1 MHTTTEKL
9 RAFERLLDVMDT
21 LREKCPWDHKQ
32 TIQSLR
38 PNTIEE
44 TYELSEAILGGNI
57 ADIREEL
64 GDIIMHI
71 VFYSKIGEESKQFDI
86 ADVCN
91 TVCDKLIYRH
101 PHVYP
106 PKDGV
111 LTQVTSSEQ
120 VKAQWEQLKTQEKEG
135 NKTVLGG
142 VPESLPAL
150 IKAYRIQDKARG
162 VGFDWDE
169 KEQVWTKVKEEIQEF
184 EVEMKAEKLSKEKA
198 TAEFGDVMFSLIN
211 AARLYHIN
219 PDNALEQTNRKFIR
233 RFNYLEQRVKEQGRN
248 LKEMTL
254 QEMDQFW
261 DEAKASEQK

>member
-1 MHTTTEKL
+1 MHTITEKL
-9 RAFERLLDVMDT
+9 KAFERLLDVMDT

-32 TIQSLR
+32 THQSLR

-44 TYELSEAILGGNI
+44 TYELSEAILGGNM

-71 VFYSKIGEESKQFDI
+71 VFYAKIGEESEQFDI

-91 TVCDKLIYRH
+91 AVCDKLIYRH

-111 LTQVTSSEQ
+111 LTHVASSEQ
-120 VKAQWEQLKTQEKEG
+120 VKAQWEQLKTRENGG
-135 NKTVLGG
+135 NKTVLEG
-142 VPESLPAL
+142 VPKSLPAL

-169 KEQVWTKVKEEIQEF
+169 KDQVWTKVKEEIQEF
-184 EVEMKAEKLSKEKA
+184 EAEMKAEKLSKEKA

-219 PDNALEQTNRKFIR
+219 PDNALEQTNRTFIR
-233 RFNYLEQRVKEQGRN
+233 RSNYLEQRVKEQGRN
-248 LKEMTL
+248 LKDMTP
-254 QEMDQFW
+254 QEMDLLW
-261 DEAKASEQK
+261 DEAKASE

>member
-1 MHTTTEKL
+1 MHTITEKL

-44 TYELSEAILGGNI
+44 TYELSEAILGGNM

-91 TVCDKLIYRH
+91 AVCDKLIYRH

-150 IKAYRIQDKARG
+150 IKAYRIQDKACG

-184 EVEMKAEKLSKEKA
+184 EAERKSH
-198 TAEFGDVMFSLIN
+198 GRVWRRDVQSYQCCPPLP
-211 AARLYHIN
+211 Y
-219 PDNALEQTNRKFIR
+219 QS
-233 RFNYLEQRVKEQGRN
+233 G
-248 LKEMTL
+248 
-254 QEMDQFW
+254 
-261 DEAKASEQK
+261 